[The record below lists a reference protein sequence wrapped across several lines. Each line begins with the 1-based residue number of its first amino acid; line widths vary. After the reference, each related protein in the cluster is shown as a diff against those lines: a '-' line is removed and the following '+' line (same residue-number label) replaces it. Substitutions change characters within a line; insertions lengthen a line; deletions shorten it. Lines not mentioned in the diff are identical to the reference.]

1 VEVANNLHQLA
12 VEQWEKIHSNSGNS
26 NKPPSGDNP
35 FQKVDKS
42 SRVTT
47 NLSSSTNSE
56 KKNLVQEQP
65 VKKLK
70 QKRQPG
76 RQKGSKGFGRSKPV
90 SISSVIPHYPNQCS
104 ACNQALRETEAKP
117 YMVPHQPKF

>member
-65 VKKLK
+65 VKKLRV
-70 QKRQPG
+70 QRDLGEVNPSPYH
-76 RQKGSKGFGRSKPV
+76 RLFLTIPINAVLVIKP
-90 SISSVIPHYPNQCS
+90 
-104 ACNQALRETEAKP
+104 
-117 YMVPHQPKF
+117 